1 MEHAARLEETPN
13 VPSFAADLRI
23 LFATILTDPGS
34 SLAYGADAL
43 VAVTVAL
50 VAVNYQL
57 GALATVVAAA
67 LVMGVYLVA
76 VIVYNNMTMHHTHP
90 KLGGGAFVSALI
102 TSNQIRRHPFL
113 KKAVH
118 LFGKLGSASLLSD
131 FPATQAISLIAG
143 VEALYFIPVANR
155 LAWVVGFL
163 IFLSVV
169 QRYGLGSLS
178 RFMIWPVIGFYSLN
192 LVINAFGVVEILDQG
207 WRPPT
212 IPEIKS
218 AGELRILPI
227 VMLAVANGA
236 TLITGVEVGYSS
248 VNIPHHRGRA
258 IRASMWFLYIIV
270 LLTYSMQIINFLGL
284 GVAYDPHIP
293 VPIQIASHLGGDT
306 VAVPF
311 GILTAVMLLLAAQ
324 TAQSDFPLE
333 ILRTSR
339 SNFFPRAIG
348 DMAWRKTTPALGI
361 GGHDGVYN
369 PRATMLLAGLSFVII
384 YFFPTSHDIES
395 MYGLAV
401 VTALNIGIFSYL
413 LRQIRA
419 RRVSVMTVV
428 GAIIMII
435 MLGNILYNKFFEGA
449 WFIVVLMVLYMLLF
463 IVSERIYSVWQ
474 DKLNVAPVEFCLWF
488 PAFQNLAVDRK
499 NVIFVS
505 RFHAGTIHFLKNYIK
520 SGHIPLVVHFQT
532 DPEDDVP
539 AEHPDWFENVIV
551 PEGTN
556 TVVAM
561 AEWVRVRRPQRVHLI
576 PILVRGL
583 GPFTRYFF
591 GNSMEALKLA
601 LSEHADV
608 QVEYNKE
615 RLVIT
620 VADIL
625 RSFLPFNVGSKSR
638 SKGVDSVLHRAH

>member
-1 MEHAARLEETPN
+1 MEHADHHEDGQAA
-13 VPSFAADLRI
+13 PSFAADLRI

-50 VAVNYQL
+50 VAVNYQY
-57 GALATVVAAA
+57 GALATVAAA
-67 LVMGVYLVA
+67 GLVMLVYLVA

-118 LFGKLGSASLLSD
+118 LFGKLGSASLLAD

-143 VEALYFIPVANR
+143 VEALYFIPIKDR
-155 LAWVVGFL
+155 LAWVLGFL
-163 IFLSVV
+163 VFLSFV

-192 LVINAFGVVEILDQG
+192 LTINVFGVLEIMNQG
-207 WRPPT
+207 WHPPT
-212 IPEIKS
+212 IS
-218 AGELRILPI
+218 AVAHQGEMRILPI
-227 VMLAVANGA
+227 IMLAVANGA

-258 IRASMWFLYIIV
+258 IRASMWFLYVIV
-270 LLTYSMQIINFLGL
+270 FFTYSMQIVNFLGL
-284 GVAYDPHIP
+284 GVIYDPLIP
-293 VPIQIASHLGGDT
+293 VPIQIASHLGGGT
-306 VAVPF
+306 IAVPF

-369 PRATMLLAGLSFVII
+369 PRATMLLGILSFVII

-419 RRVSVMTVV
+419 RRVSMMTVV
-428 GAIIMII
+428 GALMMFL

-474 DKLNVAPVEFCLWF
+474 EKLNVAPVEFCLWF

-539 AEHPDWFENVIV
+539 GEHPDWFENVIV

-556 TVVAM
+556 TVIAM
-561 AEWVRVRRPQRVHLI
+561 ADWVRERRPSRVHLI

-591 GNSMEALKLA
+591 GNSMEALKMA

-608 QVEYNKE
+608 QVEYNRE
-615 RLVIT
+615 RLLIT
-620 VADIL
+620 ASDIL
-625 RSFLPFNVGSKSR
+625 RSFLPFTARSRFPSKVA
-638 SKGVDSVLHRAH
+638 GSVLPRTH